1 MLWNLINT
9 VIASIG
15 IGLAI
20 WGITYRR
27 RQFELLK
34 QQDANTKKQATEDEE
49 WAAKFGL
56 AAKNLIKMSR
66 NYVNIGASQG
76 FAYHFFFPDPEFRN
90 RIESFLIQREQTMDI
105 QIRTL
110 SPDQLRLPHVRSA
123 ITDVLRAVEKMKRDS
138 PFLAEKLGIV

>member
-9 VIASIG
+9 VMASIG

-34 QQDANTKKQATEDEE
+34 QQDANAKKQATEDEG

-66 NYVNIGASQG
+66 TTSIGATQG
-76 FAYHFFFPDPEFRN
+76 FAYHFLFPDPEFRN
-90 RIESFLIQREQTMDI
+90 RIESFLIQRANDGHTN
-105 QIRTL
+105 
-110 SPDQLRLPHVRSA
+110 PH
-123 ITDVLRAVEKMKRDS
+123 AV
-138 PFLAEKLGIV
+138 A

>member
-1 MLWNLINT
+1 MPWNLINT
-9 VIASIG
+9 VMASIG

-34 QQDANTKKQATEDEE
+34 QQDANAKKQATEDE
-49 WAAKFGL
+49 AKFGL

-66 NYVNIGASQG
+66 NYVNIGASPG
-76 FAYHFFFPDPEFRN
+76 FAYHFLSPDPEFRN
-90 RIESFLIQREQTMDI
+90 RIESFLIQCEQTMDI

-123 ITDVLRAVEKMKRDS
+123 ITDVLRAVEKMKIDS